1 MRRSRSSVATAA
13 SLLSLGV
20 MVQEAQAYKSYVA
33 LIPNAGNI
41 AGYPAIG
48 HPDAAGEE
56 GVNDFGTAFATAGDA
71 WTTALCQA
79 DTDGDGYTNG
89 AELGDPCCTWTA
101 SNTAGLITTGVS
113 HPSDASL
120 TPTNAALKAGC
131 ASTSTTTTGTTTAGS
146 GANGT
151 TTTGGDDDAGTIV
164 APVST
169 TVTPGATPADDDEDD
184 ADESAVLTAD
194 AASPHSPLTS
204 VMVVAASAMLALMAA
219 W

>member
-1 MRRSRSSVATAA
+1 MRRSRSAVVTTA

-20 MVQEAQAYKSYVA
+20 LVREAQAYKSYVA

-48 HPDAAGEE
+48 HPDSAGEE
-56 GVNDFGTAFATAGDA
+56 GVNDFGTAFSAAGNA
-71 WTTALCQA
+71 WTKALCQA

-89 AELGDPCCTWTA
+89 AELGDPCCTWTT
-101 SNTAGLITTGVS
+101 SNTAGLISTGVS
-113 HPSDASL
+113 HPADASL

-131 ASTSTTTTGTTTAGS
+131 ASTSKTTGTTTTGGGTS
-146 GANGT
+146 GT
-151 TTTGGDDDAGTIV
+151 TTTGGDDGADTIV

-169 TVTPGATPADDDEDD
+169 TPTPGATPADDDEDD
-184 ADESAVLTAD
+184 ADESAVLTAN
-194 AASPHSPLTS
+194 AASQHSPLTS
-204 VMVVAASAMLALMAA
+204 VIVVAVSATLALMAA

>member
-1 MRRSRSSVATAA
+1 MRLL
-13 SLLSLGV
+13 LLSAAAALL
-20 MVQEAQAYKSYVA
+20 QTTASAYKSYVA

-41 AGYPAIG
+41 DGYPAIG

-56 GVNDFGTAFATAGDA
+56 GVNDFGTAFAAAGDE

-89 AELGDPCCTWTA
+89 AELGDPCCTWTT
-101 SNTAGLITTGVS
+101 SNTAGLITSGVS

-131 ASTSTTTTGTTTAGS
+131 STSTSTTTTTTTTTTTGS
-146 GANGT
+146 GSNA
-151 TTTGGDDDAGTIV
+151 TTTGGDDDASTTVV

-184 ADESAVLTAD
+184 TDESATLTAD
-194 AASPHSPLTS
+194 ASALSHSMASVALA
-204 VMVVAASAMLALMAA
+204 VAAVLALLA
-219 W
+219 

>member
-1 MRRSRSSVATAA
+1 MRPF
-13 SLLSLGV
+13 LLSAVSIAVLL
-20 MVQEAQAYKSYVA
+20 QSAAAYKSYVA

-41 AGYPAIG
+41 DGYPAIG

-56 GVNDFGTAFATAGDA
+56 GVNDFGTAFEAAGNE

-89 AELGDPCCTWTA
+89 EELGDPCCTWTT

-113 HPSDASL
+113 HPSLASL
-120 TPTNAALKAGC
+120 TPTNSALKSGC
-131 ASTSTTTTGTTTAGS
+131 STSTSTTKTTTTTTGSGS
-146 GANGT
+146 NAT
-151 TTTGGDDDAGTIV
+151 TTTGGDDDAGTSVV

-184 ADESAVLTAD
+184 ADESATLTAD
-194 AASPHSPLTS
+194 ASALSLSLISMTQAL
-204 VMVVAASAMLALMAA
+204 AAVLALVV
-219 W
+219 